1 MQINCSYI
9 ISFLYR
15 FQGRKLMFCIL
26 FVHLSEMCKLL
37 GYLFLIFYGKK
48 SISSW
53 TSLLSRRILRTRYL
67 YCTDIFK
74 IEGWCFADQLYVY
87 EMCILLDFFFKHQLL
102 WLKKNMKKIFLWKP
116 EDMSSLQLYIQRSP
130 QSVLLLKCLPF
141 PESRRNKSI

>member
-53 TSLLSRRILRTRYL
+53 TSLLSRRILQTRYL

-102 WLKKNMKKIFLWKP
+102 WLKKHEKNIPVKTGRYVKFTTLHTKVTP
-116 EDMSSLQLYIQRSP
+116 
-130 QSVLLLKCLPF
+130 
-141 PESRRNKSI
+141 KSFVVKMFTVSWIS

>member
-53 TSLLSRRILRTRYL
+53 TSLLSRRILQTRYL

-87 EMCILLDFFFKHQLL
+87 EMCILLDFFLKHQLL
-102 WLKKNMKKIFLWKP
+102 WLKKHEKNIPVKTGRYVKFTTLHTKVTP
-116 EDMSSLQLYIQRSP
+116 
-130 QSVLLLKCLPF
+130 KCF
-141 PESRRNKSI
+141 VVKMFTVSWIS